1 MKHLPKVF
9 ILSFSFLLILQSAL
23 AIVVPIAEPSDSKSK
38 SGSEKGEETVKLL
51 GPDAISFL
59 NLTPRQYYEITG
71 EKMKFKERM
80 ALKMA
85 QRQLRKSMRQGNTAD
100 ALNQGNLKSGKFN
113 LLWFLLGLLTIPI
126 GIILAFTITKDPG
139 ARKSALYGA
148 AIGAVIIVFIIAF

>member
-1 MKHLPKVF
+1 MKSLLKIF

-23 AIVVPIAEPSDSKSK
+23 AIVVPITDPSDAKSK
-38 SGSEKGEETVKLL
+38 SGTEKGEETVKLL

-85 QRQLRKSMRQGNTAD
+85 QRELRNRCARANEAN
-100 ALNQGNLKSGKFN
+100 NQGNLKSGNSACFGSSWTFN
-113 LLWFLLGLLTIPI
+113 HSHRNHPGLYHHQDPEPGNCPLWRRNWG
-126 GIILAFTITKDPG
+126 
-139 ARKSALYGA
+139 
-148 AIGAVIIVFIIAF
+148 